1 MKTPVGGYRFSRKI
15 KASQGMHFRREAETL
30 FMILGSNA
38 PENESDLEMQ
48 KRTWLSD
55 LLPSQGY
62 LVLRGLPSASPTLV
76 GTDLHL
82 PVTESYDNIL
92 LKTILGMKWALEN
105 SNFDVLIRTNVSTY
119 FPPSK
124 VDVIARSIDRTTLFF
139 GGYVDICRLPGENQ
153 IATAEYVAGTA
164 LVLTRPTVQ
173 MLCNIDWKLYSGWPD
188 DLAISI
194 ALHNAGVSPK
204 RFRRNNLS
212 QLHFFLPAFQIRLK
226 TSSVSYLSSKRMESL
241 HGYFHATSLL
251 GKLGRYMIISTN
263 EIRYAFINW
272 EEISGFA
279 KELFSHARK
288 VLQRIVRLGK

>member
-1 MKTPVGGYRFSRKI
+1 VKTQVGGYRFFQKI
-15 KASQGMHFRREAETL
+15 RACHGMHFKQEAKTL
-30 FMILGSNA
+30 FVILGSNA

-48 KRTWLSD
+48 KQTWLKD
-55 LLPSQGY
+55 LSTTQGY
-62 LVLRGLPSASPTLV
+62 LVLRGLPSASTTLV
-76 GTDLHL
+76 GNELFL
-82 PVTESYDNIL
+82 PVIESYENIL
-92 LKTILGMKWALEN
+92 PKTILGMKWALEN

-124 VDVIARSIDRTTLFF
+124 VEVIARSIDKTTLFF
-139 GGYVDICRLPGENQ
+139 GGYVDICRLPGENRM
-153 IATAEYVAGTA
+153 ATAEYVAGTA
-164 LVLTRPTVQ
+164 LILTRPTVQ

-194 ALHNAGVSPK
+194 ALQNVGVSPK

-226 TSSVSYLSSKRMESL
+226 TSSASYLSSKRMKSL
-241 HGYFHATSLL
+241 HGYFHSTNLL
-251 GKLGRYMIISTN
+251 DKLGRYMIISTN
-263 EIRYAFINW
+263 EIRYAFMNW